1 MERRDG
7 KSQHHPRADPVQ
19 KMEMMQR
26 IWELKKDFWTFDEIG
41 EELGISGK
49 TAWKYF
55 HEYELFLVP
64 PSVEQERLLHIQ
76 QMQTMLAQLGR
87 MQRKYQE
94 PEMQLKILAELR
106 ALMKDYRRFMEME
119 GTKRVSHTVQTQFDA
134 EMEELENEFAEF
146 RERGE
151 RMAEGERQ
159 QRQGRF
165 RQ

>member
-7 KSQHHPRADPVQ
+7 KSQHHPQADPVQ

-26 IWELKKDFWTFDEIG
+26 IWELKKDFLTFAEIG
-41 EELGISGK
+41 EELGISSK

-64 PSVEQERLLHIQ
+64 PSVEQERLMHIE

-134 EMEELENEFAEF
+134 EMEELENEFADF
-146 RERGE
+146 RERTE
-151 RMAEGERQ
+151 RMAESERE

-165 RQ
+165 RR

>member
-7 KSQHHPRADPVQ
+7 KSQHHPKADPVQ

-26 IWELKKDFWTFDEIG
+26 IWELKKEFWTFDEIG

-119 GTKRVSHTVQTQFDA
+119 GTKRVSHTVQSEFDA
-134 EMEELENEFAEF
+134 EMEALENEFAEF
-146 RERGE
+146 RNRTDAMADVERE
-151 RMAEGERQ
+151 D
-159 QRQGRF
+159 RQGRF
-165 RQ
+165 RR